1 LQQDRPRDSE
11 NAATIKRNVVG
22 ELDEWDVK
30 LEGFRDKAN
39 MEVLMGNGYVSKA
52 GRYSSCSNLNKYLGL
67 CYMAARKRSH
77 SQISA
82 AAEEAASVAEIAAR
96 QNYTSEDVQQ
106 ITATKAT
113 KAQMTRTKKREQESE
128 SKKE

>member
-52 GRYSSCSNLNKYLGL
+52 GRYSFYGL
-67 CYMAARKRSH
+67 LTNGHPVR
-77 SQISA
+77 I
-82 AAEEAASVAEIAAR
+82 
-96 QNYTSEDVQQ
+96 
-106 ITATKAT
+106 
-113 KAQMTRTKKREQESE
+113 
-128 SKKE
+128 